1 MKKHHVLATLAQ
13 QVADLVLHRLAR
25 GEELR
30 ILGIT
35 GPPGTGKTTVA
46 QLTAEILISAGVEVA
61 GLAPMDGFHMSNTV
75 LDDLDRH
82 ERSHMGQQREGQAA
96 QPRTHLEDDVGRL
109 EVGGTHDPA
118 DRVGVDHEVLPEGA
132 AGAEVVARQQLVELG
147 PGVGHAQPGN
157 R

>member
-1 MKKHHVLATLAQ
+1 MMRNEDEAGRPFEEGKRSCGEVTAPRAHSGERALASLSVAQ

-46 QLTAEILISAGVEVA
+46 QLTAEILVSVGVEVA
-61 GLAPMDGFHMSNTV
+61 GLAPMDGFHLSNAV

-82 ERSHMGQQREGQAA
+82 GRKGAPDTFDVWGFAA
-96 QPRTHLEDDVGRL
+96 MLRRI
-109 EVGGTHDPA
+109 
-118 DRVGVDHEVLPEGA
+118 HEC
-132 AGAEVVARQQLVELG
+132 
-147 PGVGHAQPGN
+147 
-157 R
+157 